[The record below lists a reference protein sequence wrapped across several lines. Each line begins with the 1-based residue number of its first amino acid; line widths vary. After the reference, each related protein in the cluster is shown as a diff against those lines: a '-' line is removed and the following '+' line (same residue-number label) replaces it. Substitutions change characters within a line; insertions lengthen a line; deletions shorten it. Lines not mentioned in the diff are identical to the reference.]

1 MRIAVFGG
9 TFDPIHLGH
18 LRVAE
23 EALEGL
29 GLDRVVFMPA
39 FVAPH
44 KEGRPSTEPAK
55 RLEMARLAVEGNRG
69 FEVSDA
75 EVRRGDRS
83 YTIDTVRELKEK
95 GGKDLSLSLI
105 VGTDSFNDI
114 TTWCEYE
121 RLFEL
126 AGFIVVQRPGF
137 PAKKPGEALPVEL
150 ARKFWY
156 DADTGSYACPHGTSI
171 VYFSATHMAISS
183 SDIRERVGRGGSI
196 RYLVPEKVIEY
207 IARQGLYKRPG
218 PL

>member
-23 EALEGL
+23 ETFEGL
-29 GLDRVVFMPA
+29 GQDRVVFMPA

-44 KEGRPSTEPAK
+44 KEGRGAAEPEK
-55 RLEMARLAVEGNRG
+55 RLEMARLAVEGNPN

-75 EVRRGDRS
+75 EIKRQSRS

-121 RLFEL
+121 RLFEM

-137 PAKKPGEALPVEL
+137 PVKKPGEALPVEL

-156 DADTGSYACPHGTSI
+156 DAEREAYMCSYGTSI

-183 SDIRERVGRGGSI
+183 SDIRERVRDGSSI

-207 IARQGLYKRPG
+207 IARHGLYKQPG
-218 PL
+218 P

>member
-29 GLDRVVFMPA
+29 RLHRVVFMPA

-44 KEGRPSTEPAK
+44 KEGLLSTGADK
-55 RLEMARLAVEGNRG
+55 RLEMARLAVEGNAN

-75 EVRRGDRS
+75 EIKRGNRS

-95 GGKDLSLSLI
+95 GGKDLCLSLI

-126 AGFIVVQRPGF
+126 TGFIVVERPGF
-137 PAKKPGEALPVEL
+137 PVKKPGEALPVEL

-156 DADTGSYACPHGTSI
+156 DAGTEAYMCSHGTSI

-183 SDIRERVGRGGSI
+183 SDIRERVRGGASI

-207 IARQGLYKRPG
+207 IARHGLYKQPG
-218 PL
+218 P

>member
-1 MRIAVFGG
+1 MRMAIFGG

-23 EALEGL
+23 EAFEGFK
-29 GLDRVVFMPA
+29 LDRVAFMPA

-44 KEGRPSTEPAK
+44 KQGRPTAEPEK
-55 RLEMARLAVEGNRG
+55 RLEMARLAVEGNPN

-75 EVRRGDRS
+75 EIKRQSRS

-114 TTWCEYE
+114 TTWREYE

-126 AGFIVVQRPGF
+126 TGFIVVERPGF
-137 PAKKPGEALPVEL
+137 PVKKPGEALPVEL

-156 DADTGSYACPHGTSI
+156 DADTGAYVCAHGTSI
-171 VYFSATHMAISS
+171 VYFSATRMAISS
-183 SDIRERVGRGGSI
+183 SDIRERVMEGSSI
-196 RYLVPEKVIEY
+196 RYLVPEKVVEY
-207 IARQGLYKRPG
+207 IARHGLYKQPG
-218 PL
+218 P